1 MTGVE
6 ILAVEEVAVA
16 FGMDWAMFILFGM
29 LFSLVLG
36 VLAWAAAEE
45 SNASVW
51 GTRISVVVALL
62 VSFTLSGLMGANLE
76 TGEPT
81 EFETHYKVTITDE
94 VPMNEF
100 LERYE
105 IVDQDGKIFTVK
117 EAD

>member
-1 MTGVE
+1 MAGVE

-29 LFSLVLG
+29 LFSLILG
-36 VLAWAAAEE
+36 LIAWIAAEE
-45 SNASVW
+45 RNASVL
-51 GTRISVVVALL
+51 GTRISVAVALL
-62 VSFTLSGLMGANLE
+62 ASFTLSGFMGATLK

-94 VPMNEF
+94 VSMNEF

-105 IVDQDGKIFTVK
+105 IVGQDGKIYTVK